1 MAVKPK
7 PLGVVRRSLRRIGNC
22 ASLALA
28 PLLALQLGAAW
39 FLSNGAEISV
49 PDFARDMIRERLA
62 KNGVA
67 CTWNDARISLSGR
80 IALTDARVSVAGS
93 DDAVVQVGRL
103 VTVLD
108 AFDLIFS
115 GKITPR
121 RLWIDRGKLLCP
133 AALSPTGRSEVALDN
148 IHAAFAMEGG
158 RLVTETLRARCSGI
172 PLVAHGRLLPQG
184 MKTSGGA
191 ASEHPLRAPGLAAA
205 RLVALRPWLATM
217 DGASLELTGEDTP
230 DGVRL
235 ALDGL
240 VDAIHLPMAELGR
253 ARIRFGAF
261 WDATGPHPEGR
272 ATFIVSGLDLHT
284 RPDGAV
290 PEISLKSGRVYVGT
304 EFGSDWEIPT
314 SLRLTSH
321 NLEVSGYPADR
332 LQVNFDWSKKPV
344 LHLDAKV
351 LWREQQANARMVIDA
366 DTGESR
372 VDYDAVITPSGLAAY
387 PAYPKE
393 VPAELAMMKITG
405 TVNVAGVVK
414 LDKHAGFESA
424 TARIEAGRTQFGSID
439 MMTFRAAVEATTT
452 TLRVSGLDASSDTQG
467 VAGLFETGYTAESP
481 FRILLRG
488 SAYEQQVSQF
498 GVGAWWGRI
507 WKDLALT
514 PGHPA
519 FTDIDVTGQ
528 WAGRPDE
535 FIFGKIR
542 AQKLSYRKQVF
553 DNAVIRIAEDA
564 SRIAVYDMKVVNDDG
579 TGATGRLEWRHA
591 LPSHKVEGIHFDFKG
606 RLTLPVAAELGG
618 DDVVKAL
625 SDIRLVNPADTTV
638 CGHYHGPASATPDR
652 EQLEVGIRSAGGF
665 EAWKVPGEDF
675 SGTVLID
682 GPRIRIKDAT
692 LKYAGGDARAD
703 ARILRRPEGMRVTFD
718 TAFDKCDRV
727 DFFAGLAKLKTPK
740 AGDKPAA
747 PEPPHTGPVTKTEIS
762 GDFHARIALP
772 DTDTLDG
779 QGHVLLAD
787 PALFKLPLFGVLSRG
802 FEKVGIDFGNYE
814 FRTADSE
821 FFVRKGAVYLPA
833 LTLRGPKAVV
843 HVQGNYT
850 MDSDKLFFRATLE
863 PKAGDKIPLLSWALS
878 LPGRSAKLFPVDIR
892 GTLDKPEWSIDPTPS
907 AIFSEKRD
915 DSLGLPPPPE
925 PDDGKW

>member
-7 PLGVVRRSLRRIGNC
+7 PPGTLRRLLRRAASC

-39 FLSNGAEISV
+39 FLWNGAEISV
-49 PDFARDMIRERLA
+49 PDFARDMLRDRLA
-62 KNGVA
+62 KNGLA
-67 CTWNDARISLSGR
+67 CTWSDARISFSGR

-93 DDAVVQVGRL
+93 DDAVVEVGRL

-108 AFDLIFS
+108 AFDLVFS

-133 AALSPTGRSEVALDN
+133 AALSPTGRAEVALAD
-148 IHAAFAMEGG
+148 IHADLAMEGG
-158 RLVTETLRARCSGI
+158 RLVTETLQARCFGI
-172 PLVAHGRLLPQG
+172 PLVARGRLLPQG
-184 MKTSGGA
+184 MKTTGGA
-191 ASEHPLRAPGLAAA
+191 ASDHPLRAPGLAAA

-253 ARIRFGAF
+253 ARIRFGAK

-284 RPDGAV
+284 PPDGAV
-290 PEISLKSGRVYVGT
+290 PEISLKSGRVYVGA
-304 EFGSDWEIPT
+304 EFGRDWELPT

-321 NLEVSGYPADR
+321 NLEVSGFPADR
-332 LQVNFDWSKKPV
+332 LQVVFDWSKKPV
-344 LHLDAKV
+344 LNLDAKV
-351 LWREQQANARMVIDA
+351 LWRDQQANARVTIDA

-372 VDYDAVITPSGLAAY
+372 VDYDAVLTPSGLPDY
-387 PAYPKE
+387 PAYPKDI
-393 VPAELAMMKITG
+393 PAELALMKITG
-405 TVNVAGVVK
+405 TVNIAGVVK
-414 LDKHAGFESA
+414 LDKRAGLETA
-424 TARIEAGRTQFGSID
+424 TARIEAGHTQFGSID
-439 MMTFRAAVEATTT
+439 MLTFRADVEATPT
-452 TLRVSGLDASSDTQG
+452 TLCVTGLDAQSDTQG
-467 VAGLFETGYTAESP
+467 VAGLFETGFTAESP

-488 SAYEQQVSQF
+488 SAHEEQVSQF

-519 FTDIDVTGQ
+519 TTDIDVAGQ
-528 WAGRPDE
+528 WSGRPDE

-542 AQKLSYRKQVF
+542 ARKLSYRKQVF
-553 DNAVIRIAEDA
+553 DNAVIRIVEEP

-579 TGATGRLEWRHA
+579 TGATGRLEWLHE

-625 SDIRLVNPADTTV
+625 ADIRLANPADAAV
-638 CGHYHGPASATPDR
+638 CGYYHGPASATPGR
-652 EQLEVGIRSAGGF
+652 EQLEVGVRSAGAF

-675 SGTVLID
+675 SGTVLLD
-682 GPRIRIKDAT
+682 GPRIRIKDAK
-692 LKYAGGDARAD
+692 LKYAGGDVLAD

-718 TAFDKCDRV
+718 TAFDKCDRAE
-727 DFFAGLAKLKTPK
+727 FFAGLAKLKTPK
-740 AGDKPAA
+740 PGDKPAG
-747 PEPPHTGPVTKTEIS
+747 EKPHAGPVTKTEMS
-762 GDFHARIALP
+762 GDFHARLALP
-772 DTDTLDG
+772 DTNTLDG
-779 QGHVLLAD
+779 QGHVLLTD
-787 PALFKLPLFGVLSRG
+787 PALFKLPVFGVLSRG

-821 FFVRKGAVYLPA
+821 FFVRKGAAYFPA

-843 HVQGNYT
+843 HVQGNYA

-892 GTLDKPEWSIDPTPS
+892 GTLDNPEWSVDPTPS